1 MISIVTGGKF
11 WPQPGHG
18 LSEGD
23 YGVGGSDGGLF
34 EEKKKPVVI
43 INSLK
48 EEIENIN
55 IVVEDLEEIL

>member
-1 MISIVTGGKF
+1 MISIATGGKY
-11 WPQPGHG
+11 WPQPGFG

-23 YGVGGSDGGLF
+23 YGIGGSDGGLF

-48 EEIENIN
+48 EEKNNIN
-55 IVVEDLEEIL
+55 ITVEEVSYD